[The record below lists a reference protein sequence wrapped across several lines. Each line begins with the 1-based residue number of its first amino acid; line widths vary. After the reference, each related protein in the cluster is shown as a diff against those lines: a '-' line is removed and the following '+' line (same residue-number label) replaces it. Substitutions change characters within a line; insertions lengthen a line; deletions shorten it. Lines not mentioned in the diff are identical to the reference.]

1 MATVHQGDVIIQV
14 RAGTSLQVVDAVTRG
29 QVGVAASLSEALELA
44 ADQGGAVWREN
55 VDHYGRALGAPV
67 LILPKMSQ

>member
-14 RAGTSLQVVDAVTRG
+14 RAGTSLQLVDAVTRG
-29 QVGVAASLSEALELA
+29 QIGIAASLSEALELA
-44 ADQGGAVWREN
+44 ADQKGAVWREN
-55 VDHYGRALGAPV
+55 VDHYGRPLGAPI